1 MIGFQQKSSAINPEF
16 KPMKK
21 FKGST
26 LSVVIV
32 LLLTC
37 LYFGFAGST
46 WAGKPLKWK
55 TGVALYSFN
64 RFSFQDALAKAD
76 SAGAKWVEGFFFHQL
91 GSEFKGHSI
100 PMLSDEEVALMKA
113 MLDKRGLKMK
123 SLYAGGKDEAEW
135 KAYFVFAK
143 KMGIEILTC
152 EPDRKHWDLLDSLG
166 GKYKIK
172 IALHEHARG
181 SSPYWH
187 PDSVLAA
194 IQGHPNFGACAD
206 LGHWARSGLD
216 PVKCLQT
223 LEGNIINIH
232 VKDLDTFDNLK
243 ANDVVVGSGV
253 LDYPAIIQELKR
265 QNYTGLAYIEREA
278 NWDNNMRD
286 VRQALSFLSRIG
298 GK

>member
-1 MIGFQQKSSAINPEF
+1 
-16 KPMKK
+16 MKR
-21 FKGST
+21 FSWGTLTVVVGLVFTVFICGST
-26 LSVVIV
+26 
-32 LLLTC
+32 
-37 LYFGFAGST
+37 ARNQ
-46 WAGKPLKWK
+46 AGKPLKWK

-64 RFSFQDALAKAD
+64 RFSFSDALAKAD
-76 SAGAKWVEGFFFHQL
+76 SADARLVEGFFFHQL

-100 PMLSDEEVALMKA
+100 PQLNDEEIALMKA
-113 MLDKRGLKMK
+113 MLAKKDLKME

-143 KMGIEILTC
+143 KMGIKILTC
-152 EPDRKHWDLLDSLG
+152 EPERKHWDLLDSLA
-166 GKYKIK
+166 GKYQIK

-181 SSPYWH
+181 LSAYWH

-216 PVKCLQT
+216 PVKCLQK
-223 LEGNIINIH
+223 LEGHIINIH

-243 ANDVVVGSGV
+243 ANDVVVGTGV
-253 LDYPAIIQELKR
+253 LDYPVIIRELKR
-265 QNYTGLAYIEREA
+265 QKYTGLAYIEREA
-278 NWDNNMRD
+278 NWDNNMQD
-286 VRQALSFLSRIG
+286 VRRALSFLSKLT